1 MQHHEAHVPT
11 LHAALTLERPVS
23 SRRPPPTRQRQAGP
37 QTLGNCVRL
46 QARQALH
53 RLFIVSDHSADM
65 PRGHSRGHRGDGR
78 REDRWAQQPPQA
90 GSGSDDGGSETEQE
104 EPFPIKLAM

>member
-1 MQHHEAHVPT
+1 
-11 LHAALTLERPVS
+11 
-23 SRRPPPTRQRQAGP
+23 
-37 QTLGNCVRL
+37 
-46 QARQALH
+46 
-53 RLFIVSDHSADM
+53 M

-90 GSGSDDGGSETEQE
+90 GSGSDEGGSETEQE